1 MSFRAEVWARPGDP
15 VYQRRIAQLPVG
27 DGSLTRGYSGVG
39 TGSVSVPQN
48 YSRLNEILFTDP
60 TTPSNGVWSTI
71 RVFDDAQWVYDW
83 LPSPRF
89 PAQNINNPSTEISGN
104 GIETIMGFGIVE
116 PFDWDG
122 SVSWVSTFPNWIYGG
137 RNLLNNPGFEDSVC
151 RPEVNEIVFV
161 EDPAAD
167 RWVLCWRWGRFNR
180 SV

>member
-1 MSFRAEVWARPGDP
+1 MILSTSG
-15 VYQRRIAQLPVG
+15 
-27 DGSLTRGYSGVG
+27 GSPNSRWGTGRLTRGFSGVG

-83 LPSPRF
+83 LPLPRF

-122 SVSWVSTFPNWIYGG
+122 SVSGFRPSPIGSTGAGTSSTTPALRSRCAGPKST
-137 RNLLNNPGFEDSVC
+137 RSPLAT
-151 RPEVNEIVFV
+151 RP
-161 EDPAAD
+161 
-167 RWVLCWRWGRFNR
+167 
-180 SV
+180 